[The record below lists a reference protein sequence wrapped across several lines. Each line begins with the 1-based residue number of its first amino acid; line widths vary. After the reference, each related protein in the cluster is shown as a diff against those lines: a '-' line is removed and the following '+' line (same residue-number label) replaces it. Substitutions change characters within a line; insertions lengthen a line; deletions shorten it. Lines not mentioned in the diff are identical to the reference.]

1 MNEMS
6 FRECSVGLCTR
17 GGEMTVKAACA
28 DVPRGA
34 NWMLLLHGG
43 LRRDEGETCMGKE
56 GRRRTE
62 KMNLRTTTAMK

>member
-1 MNEMS
+1 
-6 FRECSVGLCTR
+6 
-17 GGEMTVKAACA
+17 
-28 DVPRGA
+28 
-34 NWMLLLHGG
+34 MLLLHGG